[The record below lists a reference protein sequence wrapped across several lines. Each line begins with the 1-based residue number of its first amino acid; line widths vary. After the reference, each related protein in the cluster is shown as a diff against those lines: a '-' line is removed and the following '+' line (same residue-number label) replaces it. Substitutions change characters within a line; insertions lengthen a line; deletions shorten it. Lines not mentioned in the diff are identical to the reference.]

1 MRPVIVTSLSFIHR
15 CHAVNVCDD
24 AAYFYQKINEDLQIG
39 GLNVLAE
46 EIIDIIDGYKGKG
59 YGKSTEEELFCR
71 FCFLHN
77 RTVVKQSLLFQRSL
91 LGRKKKEQ

>member
-15 CHAVNVCDD
+15 CLAVNVCDD

-39 GLNVLAE
+39 GLNVPAE

-59 YGKSTEEELFCR
+59 
-71 FCFLHN
+71 
-77 RTVVKQSLLFQRSL
+77 
-91 LGRKKKEQ
+91 